1 MVACAV
7 VDRAV
12 VDPLVGEA
20 SEAREALERIL
31 ADLRAATDLTMDEVI
46 GIRVLPEGSRTHDVC
61 YALGVIHGAAAA
73 LRATP
78 REMLEDL
85 DLLTA
90 PKRT

>member
-1 MVACAV
+1 MS
-7 VDRAV
+7 D
-12 VDPLVGEA
+12 
-20 SEAREALERIL
+20 EALRGLITS
-31 ADLRAATDLTMDEVI
+31 AVAQLRAATDLTMDEVI
-46 GIRVLPEGSRTHDVC
+46 GIRALPDSVRTPDVG
-61 YALGVIHGAAAA
+61 YALGLIVGAAAA

>member
-1 MVACAV
+1 MA
-7 VDRAV
+7 D
-12 VDPLVGEA
+12 DPL
-20 SEAREALERIL
+20 RALVTKAVAL
-31 ADLRAATDLTMDEVI
+31 LRAATDLTMDEVI
-46 GIRVLPEGSRTHDVC
+46 GIRELPEAVRTPDVA

-78 REMLEDL
+78 REMLEDQ